1 MKLSAGLLAVVAAQD
16 GDDRWSFYD
25 YSIPNDGR
33 VGHAVSGTGM
43 AGMGGHEG
51 NRRYCHSTLDTV
63 KIHRWDVTMN
73 GYFAHFNPV
82 ECIGEELFCTIE
94 ERAHFGQIIGIRA
107 GCAQMMN
114 HPQVGTTAPIT
125 LNPELKNHYN
135 QEASRGNSFSQGG
148 NPAVMIF
155 YGIGGCLA
163 LPAQNGWDVHNADW
177 RGVMEENY
185 FMGTHGGYGQNQCLR
200 FQQEDGKAQL
210 LPFGVSVC
218 RTCCLAGGGY
228 FTAAGDDGPCNFY
241 PYGTAGFP
249 DGNLNAALFACQTHD
264 QQACAFDYTN
274 FPSNTASN
282 CEICA
287 KEMFPN
293 FSMYEQPFFEFIHN
307 VFMHSL
313 TTTPFCTGGACTPE
327 LVWNGAQQIV
337 G

>member
-33 VGHAVSGTGM
+33 VGHAVSGTGV
-43 AGMGGHEG
+43 AGHGGHEG

-82 ECIGEELFCTIE
+82 ECIGEELFCHIE

-114 HPQVGTTAPIT
+114 HPQVATTAPIT

-135 QEASRGNSFSQGG
+135 QEASRGNTFDQGG
-148 NPAVMIF
+148 GPVSIF

-163 LPAQNGWDVHNADW
+163 LPAQNGWDVHDPTW

-200 FQQEDGKAQL
+200 FQQTTAITQL

-218 RTCCLAGGGY
+218 RTCCLASGAYYHTGGE
-228 FTAAGDDGPCNFY
+228 DGPCNFY
-241 PYGTAGFP
+241 PYGSGGAP
-249 DGNLNAALFACQTHD
+249 DGNLNAALFDCQTHD
-264 QQACAFDYTN
+264 QLSCTFDYTN
-274 FPSNTASN
+274 FPSNAASD

-287 KEMFPN
+287 REMYPN
-293 FSMYEQPFFEFIHN
+293 FSMYTQPFFEFVHN
-307 VFMHSL
+307 VFMSSGSGN
-313 TTTPFCTGGACTPE
+313 PFCHSGGCNPE